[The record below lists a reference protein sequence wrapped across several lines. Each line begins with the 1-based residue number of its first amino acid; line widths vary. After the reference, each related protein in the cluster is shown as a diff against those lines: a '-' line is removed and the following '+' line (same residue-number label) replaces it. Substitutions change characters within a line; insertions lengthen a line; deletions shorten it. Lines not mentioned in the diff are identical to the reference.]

1 MQTPFQITALP
12 IEQFS
17 SLLTHSDAELRAL
30 GVRRMVAEKKPGF
43 PCRVSLVDAEPGEEV
58 LLLPF
63 THHDVSNPYRA
74 EGPIFVRVKA
84 QTGRLAVN
92 EVPAMIRSRL
102 LSLRGYDA
110 AGTMLISEVL
120 DGSELEEHLSRF
132 FADPDVN
139 YVHIHNARP
148 GCYNCRVDRARNGVG
163 QDLQD

>member
-12 IEQFS
+12 IEKFS
-17 SLLTHSDAELRAL
+17 SLLKQSDAELRAL
-30 GVRRMVAEKKPGF
+30 GARRMVAEKKPGF

-74 EGPIFVRVKA
+74 DGPIFVRVKA

-92 EVPAMIRSRL
+92 EVPAMIRTRL

-110 AGTMLISEVL
+110 GGMMLISEVL
-120 DGSELEEHLSRF
+120 DGTELEKHLTRF
-132 FADPDVN
+132 FADASVE
-139 YVHIHNARP
+139 YIHIHNARP
-148 GCYNCRVDRARNGVG
+148 GCYNCRVDRARNDGGVG
-163 QDLQD
+163 QD